1 MRVRLGGKYWTLR
14 FASNMRDFGDMI
26 DPGKAAGRLIR
37 VATWPCEKDRM
48 DTTIHEAIHAIRPE
62 LDEDAVASTATD
74 IARLLW
80 KLGYRRVVNG
90 KPVE

>member
-37 VATWPCEKDRM
+37 IATWPCEKDRL
-48 DTTIHEAIHAIRPE
+48 DTTIHESLHALLPFA
-62 LDEDAVASTATD
+62 DEECVTRSATD
-74 IARLLW
+74 IAHLLW
-80 KLGYRRVVNG
+80 GLGYRRVVNG